1 MMYWIVCESLNK
13 PNEKKIEVTKMGMLK
28 WMRIVTIGEIE
39 FGMNTRDG
47 LRITSLVWKMMR
59 ERERECLNG

>member
-47 LRITSLVWKMMR
+47 LRITSLVWKMIR